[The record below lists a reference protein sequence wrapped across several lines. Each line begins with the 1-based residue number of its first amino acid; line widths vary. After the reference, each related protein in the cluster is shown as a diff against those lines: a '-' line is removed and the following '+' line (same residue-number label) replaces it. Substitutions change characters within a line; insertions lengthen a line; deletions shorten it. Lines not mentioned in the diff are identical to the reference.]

1 MTVHR
6 LIAAAV
12 VLAGLICIAS
22 CGKYN
27 QVADKLDFL
36 KFEYF
41 TCDVASVSDGESFT
55 CQMPDMDIKK
65 IRLTGIS
72 VPENKNAA
80 AKKFSESVLRRG
92 TLVRV
97 EPDKNQKIEAANIPA
112 YVFVPGGKM
121 FNVLLLEEGYAVFVK
136 NGVSDKYMKQF
147 AEAAEKADAER
158 NETIEKQPWMR

>member
-1 MTVHR
+1 MTKHS

-22 CGKYN
+22 CGKYD

-41 TCDVASVSDGESFT
+41 TCDVASVTDGDSFT

-72 VPENKNAA
+72 VPEDKKAA

-97 EPDKNQKIEAANIPA
+97 EPDKNQKMEGANIPS

-121 FNVLLLEEGYAVFVK
+121 LNVLLLEEGYAVFVK
-136 NGVSDKYMKQF
+136 NGVSDKYMNQF
-147 AEAAEKADAER
+147 AEAAGKADAEKS
-158 NETIEKQPWMR
+158 ETREKQPWLR